1 MTITPKRKSSYKS
14 EWEREFKGICKGK
27 DEFHVHCIPCNDE
40 IDITSM
46 GKTAISVHQKKPKH
60 LDSVKANA
68 STKALFNF
76 LPNLSKP
83 SSNDE
88 KVIAAEGAWAF
99 HVAIH
104 HHSFKSTNCV
114 SLDGFFKTIFLI
126 LKLPKNF
133 HRLDIRPQQ

>member
-1 MTITPKRKSSYKS
+1 MTITSQRKSSYRP

-68 STKALFNF
+68 WTKALFNF